1 MLQKI
6 YEKKFQE
13 IFRKKLKASFTIEA
27 SVIVPLALLLV
38 ASVITMVFMLH
49 DRVILNTVSSYEVID
64 HAAEYKDNPQAAA
77 DEILAMLEKRLVTAN
92 NVQSFAE
99 GKEDGMRVQ
108 ASADIEVPLDFVQ
121 MLTEAEGGIEA
132 SVNVSNL
139 NRREQLVRYK
149 TICDGLAVLTKDE
162 D

>member
-6 YEKKFQE
+6 YEKKFQR

-38 ASVITMVFMLH
+38 ASVITVVFMLH
-49 DRVILNTVSSYEVID
+49 DRVILSTVSSYEVID
-64 HAAEYKDNPQAAA
+64 HAAEYKDNPQAA
-77 DEILAMLEKRLVTAN
+77 DEILAMLEKRLVTAK
-92 NVQSFAE
+92 NVQSLAE
-99 GKEDGMRVQ
+99 GKEDGMSVQ
-108 ASADIEVPLDFVQ
+108 TSADIEVPLDFVQ

-149 TICDGLAVLTKDE
+149 TICDGLSAITKDE

>member
-6 YEKKFQE
+6 FQQ
-13 IFRKKLKASFTIEA
+13 IFQKIIRKKLKASFTIEA

-38 ASVITMVFMLH
+38 ASVITVVFMLH
-49 DRVILNTVSSYEVID
+49 DRVLLSTVSSYEVID
-64 HAAEYKDNPQAAA
+64 HATEYKENPQAAA
-77 DEILAMLEKRLVTAN
+77 DEILAMLEKRLVTAK
-92 NVQSFAE
+92 NVQSLAE
-99 GKEDGMRVQ
+99 GKEDGMSVQ

-121 MLTEAEGGIEA
+121 MLTEAEGRMEA
-132 SVNVSNL
+132 AVNVSNL

>member
-6 YEKKFQE
+6 FHQIFQK
-13 IFRKKLKASFTIEA
+13 IIRKKLKASFTIEA
-27 SVIVPLALLLV
+27 SIIVPLALLLV
-38 ASVITMVFMLH
+38 ASVITIVFMLH
-49 DRVILNTVSSYEVID
+49 DRVLLSTVSSYEVID
-64 HAAEYKDNPQAAA
+64 HATEYKENPQAAA
-77 DEILAMLEKRLVTAN
+77 DEILAMLEKRLVTAK
-92 NVQSFAE
+92 NVQSLAE

-108 ASADIEVPLDFVQ
+108 ASADIRVPLDFVQ
-121 MLTEAEGGIEA
+121 MLTEAEGRIEA
-132 SVNVSNL
+132 TVNVSNL